1 VQPSRAE
8 LASWDFVLVQYVV
21 RHPWPFLLVLGG
33 CLVALSAVFCLQVKL
48 AYFDWAS
55 LPVDSPLRPAF
66 ESLLY
71 DFRGAGKSD
80 LQLFLQTGPDLRVT
94 NESFVR
100 ALDSL
105 CSQLEQ
111 QWFVSD
117 VGSMVRLDANLSVAD
132 YVDIYAAPA
141 SAGNIGYSQQV
152 LDPFFLSDLQHIARV
167 SVGVAL
173 LPSDKRLGKAVRQV
187 RSLVRKGFFSEPS
200 ATSML
205 QRAGVTGSAARQV
218 DTLADLRRVLPG
230 FIAVVGQCLII
241 CSLLS
246 HSPTARSVRNV
257 RVHSVAHRL
266 AGAAREDHP
275 HRRPEHL
282 GQLRAAHV
290 RVPGQPRDRA
300 AAVQQQPQLSGPH
313 PAAVRVRGGLRSVA
327 GLRSIFAGSHSGA
340 VPAHGRL

>member
-141 SAGNIGYSQQV
+141 SAGNIGYSQQWTRSSCPTCSTS
-152 LDPFFLSDLQHIARV
+152 LGCLWASRCCPATSDSGRPCARC
-167 SVGVAL
+167 A
-173 LPSDKRLGKAVRQV
+173 RWCGKA
-187 RSLVRKGFFSEPS
+187 SSPS
-200 ATSML
+200 
-205 QRAGVTGSAARQV
+205 
-218 DTLADLRRVLPG
+218 P
-230 FIAVVGQCLII
+230 
-241 CSLLS
+241 
-246 HSPTARSVRNV
+246 P
-257 RVHSVAHRL
+257 
-266 AGAAREDHP
+266 
-275 HRRPEHL
+275 
-282 GQLRAAHV
+282 
-290 RVPGQPRDRA
+290 QPRCCSGRGSRGPPPDRWTRWPTCA
-300 AAVQQQPQLSGPH
+300 ECC
-313 PAAVRVRGGLRSVA
+313 PASSPSWVSA
-327 GLRSIFAGSHSGA
+327 
-340 VPAHGRL
+340 